1 MKADRLKTGISL
13 ASLKTAFVPA
23 LRVRFNILL
32 VKIGIRH
39 ILPREAVNRIHI
51 AECQEELVRWRGE
64 IVRSGVA
71 ARLNDA
77 EKRLPEGY
85 SIKLLEGW
93 RGETE
98 QSAIRA
104 AAKEA
109 VLAQNPSLSGEALD
123 RAIAR
128 FAAGESGHRTGGAVD
143 VRLLF
148 HGEPVPCGSE
158 YLEFGPDTAS
168 FSRIAPEAARN
179 RALLHRAMKGAGFAN
194 YPAEWWHFSYGDR
207 LWAAYR
213 GKRRAIYGA
222 TNLSA
227 IALNMAGKI

>member
-1 MKADRLKTGISL
+1 MASIKT
-13 ASLKTAFVPA
+13 TFVSA
-23 LRVRFNILL
+23 LRVQFNIML
-32 VKIGIRH
+32 VRIGVRH
-39 ILPREAVNRIHI
+39 ILPREAVNRIHVVD
-51 AECQEELVRWRGE
+51 CGDELVRWRGK
-64 IVRSGVA
+64 IVRSSVA

-77 EKRLPEGY
+77 EERLPEGY

-98 QSAIRA
+98 QRAIRA
-104 AAKEA
+104 AAREA

-128 FAAGESGHRTGGAVD
+128 FAAGESGHKTGGAVD

-148 HGEPVPCGSE
+148 HGEPVSCGSE
-158 YLEFGPDTAS
+158 YLEFGPGTAS
-168 FSRIAPEAARN
+168 FSRLAPEAARN
-179 RALLHRAMKGAGFAN
+179 RTLLHRAMQEAGFAN
-194 YPAEWWHFSYGDR
+194 YPAEWWHFSYGDC

-213 GKRRAIYGA
+213 GKSRAIYGA

-227 IALNMAGKI
+227 IALNTAGKI